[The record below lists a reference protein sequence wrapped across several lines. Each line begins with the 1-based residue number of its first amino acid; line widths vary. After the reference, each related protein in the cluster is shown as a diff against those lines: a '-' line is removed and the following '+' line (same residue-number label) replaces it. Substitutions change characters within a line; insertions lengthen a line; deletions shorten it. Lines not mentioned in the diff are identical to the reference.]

1 MEMFVY
7 VVLAFGLGLFI
18 GWYYMARA
26 MLRVIGKV
34 VPMNYQPK
42 PVVDLTTEVVDQT
55 TYAECEACG
64 ELDDLTETWYSTG
77 GPEESSVYLCP
88 SCQNNDEVVKEVK
101 IYLPDNNDWYGA

>member
-7 VVLAFGLGLFI
+7 MVLAFGLGLFI

-34 VPMNYQPK
+34 IPMNYQPK

-64 ELDDLTETWYSTG
+64 ELDDLTETWFYVGKEG
-77 GPEESSVYLCP
+77 GPEESTAHLCP
-88 SCQNNDEVVKEVK
+88 SCQNCDESIKE
-101 IYLPDNNDWYGA
+101 LRNEWYGV